1 MLSRL
6 VPQPDAGTARPAE
19 VRDPVLTALA
29 AGGSG
34 TAMVL
39 EVNALRNSPIGELLL
54 RCLAEREGRG
64 NALAALQQ
72 MGIDPLRDI
81 DRVGITEHGIVVSGD
96 FRRANWEGLL
106 GSAAGARYGEGGQVT
121 TVAPRAD
128 GGATLVATRWGDSLL
143 HLGDSE
149 EDARRVLDAIEGRGP
164 APRPLLTPEQSYGEL
179 YGVVTGPD
187 LAQLMGGSE
196 GWSAALADAASRME
210 LHLDA
215 RRDVALVADVAGDD
229 PTKLADLGKTL
240 GGALAVARA
249 QARASGDT
257 ETAELLGYARVSPTH
272 GRRDLARGG
281 ASTGGGGTAAR
292 LLPGRRR
299 RRTVTVQCSGLPIRP
314 RPAAHQRSALV
325 VAGEVAEDDLVQ
337 ALLGDRDPRRRASAC
352 RPR

>member
-1 MLSRL
+1 MRRRWLWLLAASLLVIAAAWLVHLPEPAGTVTRPDVPMPRELRPSERQRMLSRL
-6 VPQPDAGTARPAE
+6 IPQPDAGTARPAV

-106 GSAAGARYGEGGQVT
+106 GSATGARYGEGGRVT
-121 TVAPRAD
+121 SVAPRAD

-149 EDARRVLDAIEGRGP
+149 EDAHRVLDAIEGRGP

-187 LAQLMGGSE
+187 LAQVMGGSE

-257 ETAELLGYARVSPTH
+257 ETAELLGYARVTPTH
-272 GRRDLARGG
+272 G
-281 ASTGGGGTAAR
+281 GTIS
-292 LLPGRRR
+292 L
-299 RRTVTVQCSGLPIRP
+299 
-314 RPAAHQRSALV
+314 
-325 VAGEVAEDDLVQ
+325 EVALPLEAVARRL
-337 ALLGDRDPRRRASAC
+337 AFCRGDADAGR
-352 RPR
+352 